1 MFMLV
6 LSITSSIGSA
16 MTASAS
22 MEGSSR
28 LRIDD
33 ENTCICMVVSLV
45 VDGSDEWVDDADAG
59 TDNDEDDNCDD
70 ADLLLLTAVIF

>member
-22 MEGSSR
+22 MDGSSR
-28 LRIDD
+28 LRIDEED
-33 ENTCICMVVSLV
+33 IWICVVVSLV
-45 VDGSDEWVDDADAG
+45 VDGSDEWIDDADANA
-59 TDNDEDDNCDD
+59 DVDEDDNCDD
-70 ADLLLLTAVIF
+70 VDVLLLTAVIF